1 MTDTEYI
8 YIYTMLEAEI
18 LAANEGRH
26 KLAERHRF
34 IFIHAGGSRMRKAL
48 GKWGEDIAADYLR
61 QRGYRIIT
69 RNFRTRAGEIDIVCR
84 RGRLLVFVEVKTRNG
99 TAYGSP
105 EESITLAKQRQI
117 RQLALAYL
125 ENNKPTFGEVRFD
138 VIGILISDGRPQINH
153 LEAAF

>member
-1 MTDTEYI
+1 
-8 YIYTMLEAEI
+8 
-18 LAANEGRH
+18 
-26 KLAERHRF
+26 
-34 IFIHAGGSRMRKAL
+34 MRKAL

-125 ENNKPTFGEVRFD
+125 ENNKPNFGEVRFD

>member
-1 MTDTEYI
+1 
-8 YIYTMLEAEI
+8 
-18 LAANEGRH
+18 
-26 KLAERHRF
+26 
-34 IFIHAGGSRMRKAL
+34 MRRAL

-99 TAYGSP
+99 TTYGSP
-105 EESITLAKQRQI
+105 EESITPAKQRQI

-125 ENNKPTFGEVRFD
+125 DNNRMPFEEVRFD
-138 VIGILISDGRPQINH
+138 VIGILLREGQPEINH